1 MQQENNSLVKVK
13 ICGLTSEADVR
24 IIEKYGADYAGMV
37 LYYPKSR
44 RNIDITLA
52 ATFVEQL
59 KKSDIKTVA
68 VVVSPDVSQLEAIQ
82 NSGFDYIQIHG
93 ELSEDVYDGCNIGII
108 RAVNIKHQSDE
119 DIYLETKR
127 WRSLDKVKG
136 LLFDAG
142 VPGSGKTF
150 DWNSLKKV
158 DCGDKKLF
166 LAGGLTPD
174 NVRTAIEAVKPD
186 VVDISSGVEYDDI
199 SVKGK
204 DENKVKTFNQNAKY

>member
-1 MQQENNSLVKVK
+1 MQQENNSLVEVK
-13 ICGLTSEADVR
+13 ICGLTSEADVH
-24 IIEKYGADYAGMV
+24 ILEKYGADYAGMV

-44 RNIDITLA
+44 RNIDVTLA
-52 ATFVEQL
+52 ATFVTEL

-68 VVVSPDVSQLEAIQ
+68 VVVSPDVAQLEAIQ
-82 NSGFDYIQIHG
+82 NAGFDYIQIHG
-93 ELSEDVYDGCNIGII
+93 ELSEDVYDRCNIGII
-108 RAVNIKHQSDE
+108 KAVNIKQQSED

-150 DWNSLKKV
+150 GWNSLKKV
-158 DCGDKKLF
+158 DCGNKKLF

-174 NVRTAIEAVKPD
+174 NVRNAIEVVKPD
-186 VVDISSGVEYDDI
+186 VVDISSGVEYDDL

-204 DENKVKTFNQNAKY
+204 DENKVKIFIQNAKY

>member
-1 MQQENNSLVKVK
+1 MLKENDSLVQVK
-13 ICGLTSEADVR
+13 ICGLTNMDDVH
-24 IIEKYGADYAGMV
+24 IIEKYGDDYAGMV

-44 RNIDITLA
+44 RNIDITA
-52 ATFVEQL
+52 QL
-59 KKSDIKTVA
+59 KKSDIKSVA

-82 NSGFDYIQIHG
+82 NAGFDYIQIHG
-93 ELSEDVYDGCNIGII
+93 ELSDDVYNACSVGII
-108 RAVNIKHQSDE
+108 RAVNIKHQSEE

-127 WRSLDKVKG
+127 WRSLDKIYG

-150 DWNSLKKV
+150 DWESLKKA
-158 DCGDKKLF
+158 DCGNKKLF

-174 NVRTAIEAVKPD
+174 NVKAAIEAVRPD
-186 VVDISSGVEYDDI
+186 VVDISSGVEYDDV

-204 DENKVKTFNQNAKY
+204 DESKVKAFIQNAKY

>member
-1 MQQENNSLVKVK
+1 MKQENKSLTEVK
-13 ICGLTSEADVR
+13 ICGLTSEADAQLL
-24 IIEKYGADYAGMV
+24 EKYSADYAGMV

-44 RNIDITLA
+44 RNIDVALAQTLV
-52 ATFVEQL
+52 TRL

-68 VVVSPDVSQLEAIQ
+68 VVVSPDVLQLDAIQ
-82 NSGFDYIQIHG
+82 NAGFDYIQIHG
-93 ELSEDVYDGCNIGII
+93 DLSEDVYNMCNIGII
-108 RAVNIKHQSDE
+108 KAVNIKQQSDD
-119 DIYLETKR
+119 DIYMETKR
-127 WRSLDKVKG
+127 WRSRSKVNG

-150 DWNSLKKV
+150 DWESLKKA

-174 NVRTAIEAVKPD
+174 NVRTAIEAVRPD
-186 VVDISSGVEYDDI
+186 VVDISSGVEYDNA

-204 DENKVKTFNQNAKY
+204 DENKVKIFIQNAKY

>member
-1 MQQENNSLVKVK
+1 MLKENDSLVQVK
-13 ICGLTSEADVR
+13 ICGLTSEADVH

-44 RNIDITLA
+44 RNIDLTSAKTIVTR
-52 ATFVEQL
+52 L

-68 VVVSPDVSQLEAIQ
+68 VVVSPDTLQLEAIQ
-82 NSGFDYIQIHG
+82 NAGFDYIQIHG
-93 ELSEDVYDGCNIGII
+93 ELSEEVYNRCNIGII
-108 RAVNIKHQSDE
+108 RAVNIKQQSDE

-127 WRSLDKVKG
+127 WRSMDKIMG

-150 DWNSLKKV
+150 DWNSLRKV
-158 DCGDKKLF
+158 DCGNKKLF

-174 NVRTAIEAVKPD
+174 NVKAAIEAVRPD

-204 DENKVKTFNQNAKY
+204 DENKVKAFIQNVKY

>member
-13 ICGLTSEADVR
+13 ICGLTSDADVQ

-44 RNIDITLA
+44 RNIDIALA

-127 WRSLDKVKG
+127 WRGLDKVKG

-174 NVRTAIEAVKPD
+174 NVRTAIEAVRPD

-204 DENKVKTFNQNAKY
+204 DENKVKIFIQNAKY

>member
-1 MQQENNSLVKVK
+1 MLKENDSLVQVK
-13 ICGLTSEADVR
+13 ICGLTSMDDVH

-37 LYYPKSR
+37 LYYPKSK

-52 ATFVEQL
+52 ETLATRL

-82 NSGFDYIQIHG
+82 NAGFDYIQIHG
-93 ELSEDVYDGCNIGII
+93 ELSDDVYNACSVGII
-108 RAVNIKHQSDE
+108 RAVNIKHQSEE

-127 WRSLDKVKG
+127 WRSLDKIYG

-150 DWNSLKKV
+150 DWESLKKA
-158 DCGDKKLF
+158 DCGNKKLF

-174 NVRTAIEAVKPD
+174 NVKAAIEAVRPD
-186 VVDISSGVEYDDI
+186 VL
-199 SVKGK
+199 
-204 DENKVKTFNQNAKY
+204 NLM

>member
-1 MQQENNSLVKVK
+1 MQQENNSLVEVK
-13 ICGLTSEADVR
+13 ICGLTSEADVQ
-24 IIEKYGADYAGMV
+24 ILEKYGADYAGMV

-44 RNIDITLA
+44 RNIDVTLA
-52 ATFVEQL
+52 ATFVTEL

-68 VVVSPDVSQLEAIQ
+68 VVVSPDVAQLEAIQ
-82 NSGFDYIQIHG
+82 NAGFDYIQIHG
-93 ELSEDVYDGCNIGII
+93 ELSEDVYDRCNIGII
-108 RAVNIKHQSDE
+108 KAVNIKQQSED
-119 DIYLETKR
+119 DIYLEAKR

-150 DWNSLKKV
+150 GWNSLKKV
-158 DCGDKKLF
+158 DCGNKKLF

-174 NVRTAIEAVKPD
+174 NVRNAIEVVKPD
-186 VVDISSGVEYDDI
+186 VVDISSGVEYDDL

-204 DENKVKTFNQNAKY
+204 DENKVKTFIQNAKY

>member
-1 MQQENNSLVKVK
+1 MLKENDSLVQVK
-13 ICGLTSEADVR
+13 ICGLTSMDDVH

-44 RNIDITLA
+44 RNIDISLAETLA
-52 ATFVEQL
+52 TRL

-82 NSGFDYIQIHG
+82 NAGFDYIQIHG
-93 ELSEDVYDGCNIGII
+93 ELSDDVYNACSVGVI
-108 RAVNIKHQSDE
+108 RAVNIKHQSEE
-119 DIYLETKR
+119 DIYMETKR
-127 WRSLDKVKG
+127 WRSLDKIYG

-150 DWNSLKKV
+150 DWESLKKA
-158 DCGDKKLF
+158 DCGNKKLL

-174 NVRTAIEAVKPD
+174 NVKAAIEAVKPD
-186 VVDISSGVEYDDI
+186 VVDISSGVEYDDLSI
-199 SVKGK
+199 KGK
-204 DENKVKTFNQNAKY
+204 DENKVKAFIQNAKY

>member
-1 MQQENNSLVKVK
+1 MQGNNAQAEVK
-13 ICGLTSEADVR
+13 ICGLTSEADVKLL
-24 IIEKYGADYAGMV
+24 EKYGAGYAGMV

-52 ATFVEQL
+52 ETLVTGL

-68 VVVSPDVSQLEAIQ
+68 VVVSPDISQLEAIQ
-82 NSGFDYIQIHG
+82 AAGFDYIQIHG
-93 ELSEDVYDGCNIGII
+93 ELSEAVYDRCEIGII
-108 RAVNIKHQSDE
+108 RAVNINKQTDD
-119 DIYLETKR
+119 DILLETKR

-150 DWNSLKKV
+150 DWNSLKNIERGNKR
-158 DCGDKKLF
+158 LF

-174 NVRTAIEAVKPD
+174 NVRQAIDIVKPD
-186 VVDISSGVEYDDI
+186 VVDISSGVEYDDV

-204 DENKVKTFNQNAKY
+204 DENKVKAFIQNAKL

>member
-13 ICGLTSEADVR
+13 ICGLTSDADVQ

-174 NVRTAIEAVKPD
+174 NVRTAIEAVTPD

-204 DENKVKTFNQNAKY
+204 DENKVKTFIQNAKY

>member
-93 ELSEDVYDGCNIGII
+93 ELSEDVYDGCNIDII
-108 RAVNIKHQSDE
+108 RAVNIKQQSDE

-158 DCGDKKLF
+158 DCGDKNLF

-174 NVRTAIEAVKPD
+174 NVRTAIEAVRPD

-204 DENKVKTFNQNAKY
+204 DENKVKTFIQNAKY

>member
-93 ELSEDVYDGCNIGII
+93 ELSEDVYDGCNIDII
-108 RAVNIKHQSDE
+108 RAVNIKQQSDE

-174 NVRTAIEAVKPD
+174 NVRTAIEAVNPD
-186 VVDISSGVEYDDI
+186 VVDISSGVEYDDLT
-199 SVKGK
+199 VKGK
-204 DENKVKTFNQNAKY
+204 DENKVKTFIQNAKY

>member
-1 MQQENNSLVKVK
+1 MKQENSSLVKVK
-13 ICGLTSEADVR
+13 ICGLTSEADVQ
-24 IIEKYGADYAGMV
+24 ILGKCGADYAGMV

-44 RNIDITLA
+44 RNIDIALA
-52 ATFVEQL
+52 ETFVARL
-59 KKSDIKTVA
+59 KKSDIRTVA
-68 VVVSPDVSQLEAIQ
+68 VVVSPDVLQLEAIE
-82 NSGFDYIQIHG
+82 NAGFDYIQIHG
-93 ELSEDVYDGCNIGII
+93 ELSEEVYSKCDIGII
-108 RAVNIKHQSDE
+108 RAVNIKQQSDD

-158 DCGDKKLF
+158 DCGNKKLF

-174 NVRTAIEAVKPD
+174 NVRTAIEAVRPD

-204 DENKVKTFNQNAKY
+204 DENKVKTFIQNAKY

>member
-1 MQQENNSLVKVK
+1 MLKENDSLVQVK
-13 ICGLTSEADVR
+13 ICGLTSMDDVH

-52 ATFVEQL
+52 ETLATRL

-82 NSGFDYIQIHG
+82 NAGFDYIQIHG
-93 ELSEDVYDGCNIGII
+93 ELSDDVYNACSVRII
-108 RAVNIKHQSDE
+108 RAVNIKHQSEE

-127 WRSLDKVKG
+127 WQSLDKIYG

-150 DWNSLKKV
+150 DWESLKFSYQRSAPAAFLRLNGNRRLNVIFKSGKV
-158 DCGDKKLF
+158 
-166 LAGGLTPD
+166 
-174 NVRTAIEAVKPD
+174 TAIEESRIVCAILVVPD
-186 VVDISSGVEYDDI
+186 KVRPIS
-199 SVKGK
+199 GK
-204 DENKVKTFNQNAKY
+204 LRE